1 MKFGKTQFQIR
12 MNHQLKHTLLT
23 LRQEISFQ
31 MRGDFKLE
39 ENKML
44 GVFLVFIY
52 LDNVLDVQSGF
63 HEYSKFKIFP

>member
-1 MKFGKTQFQIR
+1 
-12 MNHQLKHTLLT
+12 MNHQLKHTDIET
-23 LRQEISFQ
+23 RDFISDERRFQ
-31 MRGDFKLE
+31 MK

-63 HEYSKFKIFP
+63 HEYSKVKIFSLSFSNLNLFPYK